1 MLEFSRGMN
10 KKLLKYSL
18 RNIRMQNTANEN
30 VQCAGSRY
38 LFYNPYIH

>member
-10 KKLLKYSL
+10 KKLLKYNL
-18 RNIRMQNTANEN
+18 KNKRMQNTANEN

-38 LFYNPYIH
+38 SFYNLYIH